1 MFAAEKPQKF
11 FDGRRNK
18 MMAGFAVAAVL
29 WLLYTFFF
37 AGAVEVSTAKAARGS
52 IAVTV
57 EEIGYIQA
65 DDEYDVLAPV
75 NGYIGRLEI
84 ERGQKVKQGQTLMLL
99 DSPETDSLLESTDA
113 QANRVAAS
121 LNDARNNRQ
130 IALYELADAE
140 RKVAQRKTLLTAGA
154 ISQQEFDEAKLA
166 LDRLRSRTY
175 TTGEIIGD
183 LERQLTALR
192 RQQQS
197 ADRKVNQLVVKSPAD
212 GAVIYLVPKE
222 GEYVAQGAVIAKIG
236 KSGRTRVN
244 VDVLSDNMGHV
255 ALGQKVAVASPV
267 LASPVAGTV
276 SDIYPQAF
284 EKVSALGVIQRRVRV
299 IADLTEWGNLRS
311 GYEVKVS
318 ITTRFKDDALL
329 IPREAL
335 VMNAQG
341 QYEVWVVSAGRAEC
355 RKVTVGLKNRVQ
367 AEIIEGLQPQ
377 DSVITVRKGKITE
390 RTRVR
395 ISDARN

>member
-1 MFAAEKPQKF
+1 MFAAEKPKKF

-18 MMAGFAVAAVL
+18 MIASFTLAAGL
-29 WLLYTFFF
+29 WLLYMFFF
-37 AGAVEVSTAKAARGS
+37 AGAVEVSTAKATRGS

-57 EEIGYIQA
+57 DEIGYIQA
-65 DDEYDVLAPV
+65 DEEYDVLAPV
-75 NGYIGRLEI
+75 NGYIGRLEA
-84 ERGQKVKQGQTLMLL
+84 ERGQKVKQNQTLMLL
-99 DSPETDSLLESTDA
+99 DSPETDSLLENTSA

-121 LNDARNNRQ
+121 LNEARNNRE

-140 RKVAQRKTLLTAGA
+140 RKVAQRKALLTAGA

-175 TTGEIIGD
+175 STGEIIGD

-197 ADRKVNQLVVKSPAD
+197 ADRRVNQFVVRSPAD
-212 GAVIYLVPKE
+212 GAVIYLVPKA
-222 GEYVAQGAVIAKIG
+222 GEYVAQGAVVAKIG

-244 VDVLSDNMGHV
+244 VDVLSDNMGYV
-255 ALGQKVAVASPV
+255 ALGQKVTVGSPV
-267 LASPVAGTV
+267 LAAPVTGTI

-335 VMNAQG
+335 VMNPQG
-341 QYEVWVVSAGRAEC
+341 QYEVWIVSAGRAEC

-367 AEIIEGLQPQ
+367 VEILEGLQPQ
-377 DSVITVRKGKITE
+377 DTVITARRGEITE